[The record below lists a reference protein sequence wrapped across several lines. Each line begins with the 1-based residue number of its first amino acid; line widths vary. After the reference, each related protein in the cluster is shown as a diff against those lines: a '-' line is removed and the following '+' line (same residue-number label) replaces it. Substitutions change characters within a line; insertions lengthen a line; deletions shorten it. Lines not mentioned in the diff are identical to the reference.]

1 MALLSSHY
9 RQPLNWTDSVLEQA
23 EKILERLNR
32 IAKET
37 ENVKIT
43 NKEKTSFCCEI
54 KDALM
59 DDLNTPNVLGIL
71 FKMTKQ
77 LSEKIRSEKDKS
89 NLQFIKNNLGLS
101 LKKIVK
107 TNFL

>member
-1 MALLSSHY
+1 M
-9 RQPLNWTDSVLEQA
+9 TDNVLEQA
-23 EKILERLNR
+23 EKNLERLNR

-43 NKEKTSFCCEI
+43 NEEKNTLCYEI

-77 LSEKIRSEKDKS
+77 LSEKNWTR
-89 NLQFIKNNLGLS
+89 
-101 LKKIVK
+101 KK
-107 TNFL
+107 